1 MELSCS
7 ALVDSRQTTGP
18 ECARGLTFDTS
29 LASTISASWA
39 FGSMSSP
46 GIEELQEL
54 HYDRISPQY
63 ELHYGD
69 PCSQE
74 YRDRFINQPMFA
86 GIDLHGLDV
95 LEAMCGN
102 GQTTEFL
109 LSRGARVTGLD
120 ISTAEIDSIDS
131 FQQRWPGS
139 DATCGSML
147 SSGFAGDSFD
157 CVAVVGGLHHFHPHL
172 SDALREI
179 HRILKPGGRFCFAE
193 PHQGSLPDRV
203 RSFSRRLV
211 RIERGL
217 D

>member
-18 ECARGLTFDTS
+18 QCARGLTSDTS

-95 LEAMCGN
+95 LEAMCSN

-120 ISTAEIDSIDS
+120 ISQPPRSI
-131 FQQRWPGS
+131 P
-139 DATCGSML
+139 
-147 SSGFAGDSFD
+147 SSNAGRAAMPPAAR
-157 CVAVVGGLHHFHPHL
+157 CLVLVLLTGE
-172 SDALREI
+172 AL
-179 HRILKPGGRFCFAE
+179 
-193 PHQGSLPDRV
+193 
-203 RSFSRRLV
+203 
-211 RIERGL
+211 
-217 D
+217 

>member
-1 MELSCS
+1 
-7 ALVDSRQTTGP
+7 
-18 ECARGLTFDTS
+18 
-29 LASTISASWA
+29 
-39 FGSMSSP
+39 MSSP

-120 ISTAEIDSIDS
+120 ISTAEIDS

-139 DATCGSML
+139 HATCGSML
-147 SSGFAGDSFD
+147 SSGFAHRRSAYQQTPAKMVSLL
-157 CVAVVGGLHHFHPHL
+157 CRIPMEEVGAAADRRSPHL
-172 SDALREI
+172 I
-179 HRILKPGGRFCFAE
+179 
-193 PHQGSLPDRV
+193 RV
-203 RSFSRRLV
+203 KFQHL
-211 RIERGL
+211 
-217 D
+217 